1 VCAHACTHVSGVL
14 WLLCRHVCTLCTH
27 VMVCLCVCGKVAS
40 TRTWRG
46 VVLACMALRV
56 VSVCGYH
63 PMHAHAFRLVCAPTT
78 CRKLKPTPP
87 PPPPPPPLQPPTSP
101 HMLCTRAPTPGG
113 AGMGACTHH
122 HTLAPP
128 SGYVCGL
135 LAHIYV
141 CAAPFHPST
150 QPNPTTPHGAVGGP
164 HPLTHTCVHA
174 CMLPTQPP
182 HPNTQRRL

>member
-27 VMVCLCVCGKVAS
+27 VMVACVCVA
-40 TRTWRG
+40 R
-46 VVLACMALRV
+46 LRARAHGEAWCPHAWPCV

-63 PMHAHAFRLVCAPTT
+63 PMHAQTTRLVCAPTT

-87 PPPPPPPLQPPTSP
+87 LPPLPPPTSP

-182 HPNTQRRL
+182 PSQHTRRL